1 MGIYIS
7 KLTDSP
13 SAAVNTQSQPQAN
26 GEFKA
31 LMNEFSP
38 PENEPVA
45 PVTEKSDQLP
55 LPPVA
60 SEDTVESIQNHA
72 QDNLNWQAYYHSGGH
87 FKLGEKFTM
96 PAVLPSYAEAARAI
110 GPGGPYSVEA
120 VSNCILSMAAQ
131 VAQGN
136 PDKIAEIR
144 QEIEK
149 AVAIFRRDYQ
159 SDLPGHLRCH
169 HVRSGQAPSRIYG
182 NERSS
187 GKIRMM
193 LTRRENH
200 AYRTSCGWQQP

>member
-13 SAAVNTQSQPQAN
+13 SAAVSKQSQPQAN
-26 GEFKA
+26 DDFKV

-38 PENEPVA
+38 AENEPAA
-45 PVTEKSDQLP
+45 PVAEKSDHLP
-55 LPPVA
+55 VQPV
-60 SEDTVESIQNHA
+60 SSKDTVESIQHHA
-72 QDNLNWQAYYHSGGH
+72 QDSLSWQAYYHSGGH
-87 FKLGEKFTM
+87 FNM

-144 QEIEK
+144 QEIAK

-159 SDLPGHLRCH
+159 AATKEKDLPQICLDTYDAIM
-169 HVRSGQAPSRIYG
+169 SGLDKLQAEYTEQNAATEKS
-182 NERSS
+182 
-187 GKIRMM
+187 
-193 LTRRENH
+193 
-200 AYRTSCGWQQP
+200 A

>member
-1 MGIYIS
+1 MRIYIS
-7 KLTDSP
+7 KLTDSS
-13 SAAVNTQSQPQAN
+13 SATVSKQSQSQAN

-31 LMNEFSP
+31 LMHEFAP
-38 PENEPVA
+38 PEYEPVA
-45 PVTEKSDQLP
+45 PAAKKSDQLP
-55 LPPVA
+55 LQPVA
-60 SEDTVESIQNHA
+60 SKDSVESIQNHA
-72 QDNLNWQAYYHSGGH
+72 QDNLSWQAYYHSGGH
-87 FKLGEKFTM
+87 FKPGEKFTM

-159 SDLPGHLRCH
+159 AVTKEKDLPQICLDTYDAIM
-169 HVRSGQAPSRIYG
+169 SGLDKLKAEYTETNAAAEKS
-182 NERSS
+182 
-187 GKIRMM
+187 
-193 LTRRENH
+193 
-200 AYRTSCGWQQP
+200 A

>member
-26 GEFKA
+26 GAFKA
-31 LMNEFSP
+31 LMSKFSP

-45 PVTEKSDQLP
+45 PVTEKSAPLP

-60 SEDTVESIQNHA
+60 NKDTVESIQNHA
-72 QDNLNWQAYYHSGGH
+72 QDNLSWQAYYHSGGH
-87 FKLGEKFTM
+87 FKPGEKFTM

-159 SDLPGHLRCH
+159 AVTKEKDLPQICLNTYDAIM
-169 HVRSGQAPSRIYG
+169 SGLDKLQAEYKEQNATEEKS
-182 NERSS
+182 
-187 GKIRMM
+187 
-193 LTRRENH
+193 
-200 AYRTSCGWQQP
+200 A

>member
-26 GEFKA
+26 GAFKA
-31 LMNEFSP
+31 LMSEFSP
-38 PENEPVA
+38 PENEPVV

-55 LPPVA
+55 LQPVA
-60 SEDTVESIQNHA
+60 SKDSVESIQNHA
-72 QDNLNWQAYYHSGGH
+72 QDKLSWQAYYHSGGH
-87 FKLGEKFTM
+87 FKPGEKFTM

-136 PDKIAEIR
+136 PDKIAER
-144 QEIEK
+144 PST
-149 AVAIFRRDYQ
+149 AATHVPYQ
-159 SDLPGHLRCH
+159 LPHDSPTNTVL
-169 HVRSGQAPSRIYG
+169 SRFTSG

>member
-13 SAAVNTQSQPQAN
+13 SAAVSKQSQPQAN
-26 GEFKA
+26 GDFKV

-38 PENEPVA
+38 AENEPAA
-45 PVTEKSDQLP
+45 PVAEKSDHLP
-55 LPPVA
+55 VQPV
-60 SEDTVESIQNHA
+60 SSKDTVESIKSHA
-72 QDNLNWQAYYHSGGH
+72 QDNLSWQAYYHSGGH

-144 QEIEK
+144 QEIAK

-159 SDLPGHLRCH
+159 SATKEKDLPQICLDTYDAIM
-169 HVRSGQAPSRIYG
+169 SGLDKLQAEYTEQNAATEKS
-182 NERSS
+182 
-187 GKIRMM
+187 
-193 LTRRENH
+193 
-200 AYRTSCGWQQP
+200 A